1 MSLTKQ
7 GGDGPGRKPFCAARA
22 HVFLMGLEEEIE
34 EIQEEIRD
42 TPYNKSTEAHIGR
55 LKAKLAELNEQLE
68 AQQSGSGGG
77 PGYAVEKTGDA
88 TVALVGFPS
97 VGKSTLLN
105 ALTNAD
111 SEVGSYEF
119 TTLDV
124 NPGMLQYRGAN
135 VQLLDVP
142 GLIEGAAGG
151 RGGGKEVL
159 SVVRTADLVV
169 FVLSVFEIDQYERLR
184 RELYDNGIRLDTDPP
199 RVSVRKKAKDGI
211 SVTSSVD
218 LDLEEETIKS
228 VLREHGY
235 VNADVTVGEQVDI
248 DELIDGV
255 MDDRVYLPSLVAVN
269 KADLI
274 EPDYK
279 ETVDADLESHGID
292 PAEAVFISAE
302 AEKGLDALRERIWD
316 ELGLIRIY
324 MDKPGRGVD
333 FEEPLV
339 LRDGDTVGDA
349 CEKLGGSFDERFR
362 FARVTGPSAKHDEQ
376 QVGRDHELADEDVL
390 RIVARK

>member
-1 MSLTKQ
+1 
-7 GGDGPGRKPFCAARA
+7 
-22 HVFLMGLEEEIE
+22 MGVEEEIE
-34 EIQEEIRD
+34 DLREEIAE

-55 LKAKLAELNEQLE
+55 LKAKLAEKKEKLE
-68 AQQSGSGGG
+68 NQSSAGGG
-77 PGYAVEKTGDA
+77 HGYAVEKHGDA

-97 VGKSTLLN
+97 VGKSTLIN

-119 TTLDV
+119 TTLNV

-135 VQLLDVP
+135 VQILDVP

-169 FVLSVFEIDQYERLR
+169 FMLSVFEIEQYDRLR
-184 RELYDNGIRLDTDPP
+184 EELYATNIRLDTDPP
-199 RVSVRKKAKDGI
+199 NVNVRKTHTDGI
-211 SVTSSVD
+211 QVTTGDGVE
-218 LDLEEETIKS
+218 LAEETVKQ
-228 VLREHGY
+228 VLREYGY
-235 VNADVTVGEQVDI
+235 VNAQVTIPHDLTI
-248 DELIDGV
+248 DELVDAV
-255 MDDRVYLPSLVAVN
+255 MDNREYLPSMVTVN

-274 EPDYK
+274 DRDYLPTVESELRDRALNPDD
-279 ETVDADLESHGID
+279 VL
-292 PAEAVFISAE
+292 FISAE
-302 AEKGLDALRERIWD
+302 KERGLDGLKQRLWA

-333 FEEPLV
+333 YEEPLV
-339 LRDGDTVGDA
+339 LFRGDTIGDA
-349 CEKLGGSFDERFR
+349 CEKIGGEFEERFK
-362 FARVTGPSAKHDEQ
+362 FARVSGPSAKHDDQ
-376 QVGRDHELADEDVL
+376 QVGTGHELADEDVL